1 MTLAAVWRVDE
12 RVYAIA
18 DTRITRE
25 AGNILTDRG
34 PKLLPITLVCKQVD
48 ISEPPVYQTTIGY
61 AYAGAT
67 LPALATHALA
77 NTLCQNLLGPAGAN
91 LPGLDLVTIEVRD
104 IADRYIREIGELSGL
119 GSLFSAI
126 VFGFCPQAN
135 RFRAFRIIPEL
146 DGGVLS
152 TKISE
157 HDLYG
162 SDTLLVIGNRP
173 ELLRERVC
181 IERPK
186 LYADPQGIS
195 PQMQTLREIDLPK
208 RALQS
213 LIDEGAD
220 ENIGGAIQ
228 AAWLTRAGFQP
239 VFHRDQKLGF
249 AVLGFN
255 ISEFNVGPY
264 AFAPPGRM

>member
-1 MTLAAVWRVDE
+1 
-12 RVYAIA
+12 
-18 DTRITRE
+18 
-25 AGNILTDRG
+25 
-34 PKLLPITLVCKQVD
+34 VD

-91 LPGLDLVTIEVRD
+91 LPGF
-104 IADRYIREIGELSGL
+104 IREIGELSGL